1 MEIKQAQERQETL
14 ESEIKAAI
22 ARFESET
29 GLEVYGVSFGN
40 TGRLM
45 MMGEDPRTV
54 EVEVRL

>member
-1 MEIKQAQERQETL
+1 MNIDQAQERREKL
-14 ESEIKAAI
+14 EFDIKDAI

-54 EVEVRL
+54 DVEVRL